1 METKYLVLSVSALTE
16 YGGWING
23 AVLKVD
29 DAFRERMADLRRRRE
44 KAEADLE
51 LFDDTP
57 TFVDDYERLAGGEEL
72 TEMDAGWNPNDME
85 VSSVEFV
92 PPSWIHVT
100 KDGVYWSLNEKHADV
115 SYETALVPYEKLDLP
130 VRRGRR
136 TLDQLSTSLR
146 RAYDKVRPH
155 VVGAT
160 ARKCRELLAQE
171 PELDWVKVKFNESD
185 QEGTKLFLTVELS
198 NDFKDNARPAR
209 YSQDADEVE
218 DALMNHLD
226 LYELFFEPGEYIK
239 VTREKAF
246 VPKGWKTS
254 WRPL

>member
-1 METKYLVLSVSALTE
+1 MNTKYIVLSVSALTG
-16 YGGWING
+16 YGGRING

-29 DAFRERMADLRRRRE
+29 DAFRERIADLRQRRE

-51 LFDDTP
+51 LIDDTP

-72 TEMDAGWNPNDME
+72 TEMDAGWDPNDME
-85 VSSVEFV
+85 VSEAEGVSSAWV
-92 PPSWIHVT
+92 HVT
-100 KDGVYWSLNEKHADV
+100 KDGIYWSLNEKHADV
-115 SYETALVPYEKLDLP
+115 PYETALVRYEKLDLP

-155 VVGAT
+155 VVSAT
-160 ARKCRELLAQE
+160 ARRCRELLAQE
-171 PELDWVKVKFNESD
+171 PELEWVRVKFDESD
-185 QEGTKLFLTVELS
+185 QEGMKLFLTVELS
-198 NDFKDNARPAR
+198 NGKTSEQFSDT
-209 YSQDADEVE
+209 YSHVADEIW
-218 DALMNHLD
+218 DALMDHID
-226 LYELFFEPGEYIK
+226 LYELFFEPDEYIK

-254 WRPL
+254 WGPM